1 MLTAPTLNIFSN
13 NNMNT
18 TSPSSSYPYS
28 CQPTTILPPPAPP
41 SQTAPNGFSR
51 SFMTPMTHTVENQ
64 ATIPLKNLQIS
75 STSSPTTSSP
85 RPSTN
90 ASSTSVPNVVQLNP
104 SPIKSLNQTQTNDI
118 VVHYIGGF
126 VIRESSRPFPIDD
139 NEDHLKD
146 LNSSNGKEKENHS
159 FNDNNSD
166 LGSDQL
172 RCISCKKVDFSERFF
187 NQEKKFCSKS
197 CSTKSSKLTKTTNGK
212 KLQHD
217 KTPPMNEPTRTI
229 DNTLPP
235 QSVES
240 QIDESIPLPPDHGL
254 PNDPSKWTVF
264 QVGEFIAR
272 LTNDTIREAFYESE
286 MDGQALLLMTQE
298 HLRDTMKIKLGP
310 SLIISSEIAKL
321 RERSRTFS
329 S

>member
-1 MLTAPTLNIFSN
+1 MLAAPTLNIFSN
-13 NNMNT
+13 NNNNNDV
-18 TSPSSSYPYS
+18 PCSSSYS
-28 CQPTTILPPPAPP
+28 CSSQPTTILPPPSIPP
-41 SQTAPNGFSR
+41 STNALSR
-51 SFMTPMTHTVENQ
+51 PFIPPTTYTVENQ

-85 RPSTN
+85 RSSAIAP
-90 ASSTSVPNVVQLNP
+90 STSVPNIVQLNS
-104 SPIKSLNQTQTNDI
+104 SPIKSLNHNQNNDI

-126 VIRESSRPFPIDD
+126 VIRESSHPFPTDD
-139 NEDHLKD
+139 NDDNSKELKI
-146 LNSSNGKEKENHS
+146 SNGKEKENHS
-159 FNDNNSD
+159 LNDNNSD

-172 RCISCKKVDFSERFF
+172 RCVLCKKVDFSERFF
-187 NQEKKFCSKS
+187 NQEKKICSKS
-197 CSTKSSKLTKTTNGK
+197 CSTKSSKLSKTIHGK
-212 KLQHD
+212 SFDYSKMSLI
-217 KTPPMNEPTRTI
+217 NEPTRTI
-229 DNTLPP
+229 ENSISQQP
-235 QSVES
+235 VES
-240 QIDESIPLPPDHGL
+240 NIDEHASLPPDHGL
-254 PNDPSKWTVF
+254 PPDPSRWTVY

-321 RERSRTFS
+321 RERARTFS